1 MRRDKTNIVHVGN
14 TYFYKDEIFV
24 AVGLIA
30 IALIGMM
37 CVHIGKRMDIEVER
51 QRQVEMAEIAHDKLI
66 NKEVTK

>member
-1 MRRDKTNIVHVGN
+1 MRRDRTNIVWFGN
-14 TYFYKDEIFV
+14 TYFYKDELFV
-24 AVGLIA
+24 AVGVIS

-37 CVHIGKRMDIEVER
+37 CVHIGRKMDAEVER